1 MIEQRTDAWFLT
13 RLGKITASRISDV
26 MAKTKNGPS
35 VTRNNYLTQLVCERL
50 TGVRAESFTNAAM
63 EWGTATE
70 PMARDAYSAKT
81 GELVTET
88 GFHDH
93 PTIPMSGASPDGLVG
108 IDGLVELKCPSSSVM
123 LDLIYERKIQTR
135 YLLQMQWQMSCANK
149 YWCDFASY
157 DPRLPAHLRLL
168 VIRVKRDD
176 ALIAT
181 IETEVKNFLAEIEL
195 RLESLQ
201 KAKL

>member
-1 MIEQRTDAWFLT
+1 MEQRTDDWFKA
-13 RLGKITASRISDV
+13 RLGKVTASRISDV

-35 VTRNNYLTQLVCERL
+35 VTRSNYLAQLVCERL
-50 TGVRAESFTNAAM
+50 TGVKAESFTNAAM
-63 EWGTATE
+63 EWGTANE
-70 PMARDAYSAKT
+70 PLARDAYSAKT
-81 GELVTET
+81 GELVAET

-93 PTIPMSGASPDGLVG
+93 PTIPMSGASPDGMVG
-108 IDGLVELKCPSSSVM
+108 IDGLVEIKCPSTSTH
-123 LDLIYERKIQTR
+123 LEYIYERKIPTR
-135 YLLQMQWQMSCANK
+135 YLHQMMWQMACTNK
-149 YWCDFASY
+149 YSCDFASY

-168 VIRVKRDD
+168 VIPVKRDD

-181 IETEVKNFLAEIEL
+181 IEAEVRNFLAEIEL